1 MIPHVLKARSVHLLV
16 GLLFTLVV
24 NLPAQTADVE
34 RQGSALTQTVVCP
47 GFWTQVSSS
56 GPSPRGGHDHDLAW
70 VPRSEAHPE
79 LKSAVP
85 HTRAALTP
93 NRVVPAFISPYVRA
107 ESEDGRS
114 DNIPVAHRLRRWDGS
129 RGLRMSG
136 TSN

>member
-1 MIPHVLKARSVHLLV
+1 QERRFSMIVHVLKARSVHLSV
-16 GLLFTLVV
+16 GLLITLVV

-56 GPSPRGGHDHDLAW
+56 GPAPRGGHDLAW

-85 HTRAALTP
+85 HTRAAEGK
-93 NRVVPAFISPYVRA
+93 VVLF
-107 ESEDGRS
+107 G
-114 DNIPVAHRLRRWDGS
+114 G
-129 RGLRMSG
+129 SG
-136 TSN
+136 TNSSRL